1 MTSDNFI
8 LALELLPPA
17 LFDTLYM
24 VLASSFF
31 ALILGL
37 PMGVILYLT
46 AKGQIKEN
54 LLIYKTL
61 GMLVNIGRSFPFA
74 ILMIALIPFTRAIVG
89 TSLGTTAAIVP
100 LSIAAAPF
108 FARIVEQSLREINRN
123 VLEATQMMG
132 ATTSQIV
139 NEVLLKEPLP
149 SLISG
154 FTSMVINLV
163 GYSAMAGLVG
173 GGGLGKVAIQYGYN
187 QFNIFIMI
195 STVALLIVVVEVIQW
210 LSTKLIIK
218 MQKKRGIISHE

>member
-37 PMGVILYLT
+37 PMGVVLYLT

-54 LLIYKTL
+54 LLIYKAL

-74 ILMIALIPFTRAIVG
+74 ILMIALIPFTRALVG

-108 FARIVEQSLREINRN
+108 LARIVEHALKEINRS

-154 FTSMVINLV
+154 FASMVINLV

-187 QFNIFIMI
+187 QFNVFIMI
-195 STVALLIVVVEVIQW
+195 STVALLILVVEIIQW
-210 LSTKLIIK
+210 LSTKLVLK
-218 MQKKRGIISHE
+218 MQKKRGLLPHE